1 MVIKRYSSAFM
12 AWGLLILIIAGCKVG
27 PNYTRPDI
35 DTGNAYRFSK
45 TGDSTSFADTTWTFV
60 FRDTILQQ
68 LIWQGLS
75 YNFDLR
81 MAIERVNQA
90 RAAFKYTR
98 AEIWPSLDVSGNAAY
113 QSQQTPPSGTVQYH
127 DFYGTANLTW
137 ELDIWGKLRRAK
149 ESARANLLAQEAYR
163 QSVYISL
170 IANIASGFFTL
181 HEYRDELQITLY
193 NVTIREEA
201 LALVKAKMIAGTVSG
216 LVVAQAEAELARLR
230 TQIPAYE
237 KAIGSQENALR
248 LLVGQLP
255 GNVAEGDSI
264 IQQISPAVIPDA
276 GIPSQLITRRPDIIQ
291 AEQELISANAQIGV
305 ARAYMLP
312 SLSISANIGYSQLGA
327 GIIGSAIGNLVAPIF
342 SWGKLKANVRKTQA
356 YKEEMLLNYQKTI
369 YTAIGEVANGILDI
383 EKQKEVVLEDK
394 NLVAAAQTAF
404 DLSNQ
409 LFNAGYASY
418 LDVIDAQRN
427 LYDAQVELSNAQVGE
442 LLTVVNLYLA
452 LGGGWK

>member
-1 MVIKRYSSAFM
+1 MVFKKYFSGFLIS
-12 AWGLLILIIAGCKVG
+12 GLLVFFVVSCKVG

-35 DTGNAYRFSK
+35 DTGSAYRFSK
-45 TGDSTSFADTTWTFV
+45 NGDSTSFADTTWTFV
-60 FRDTILQQ
+60 FRDTVLQN
-68 LIWQGLS
+68 LIWRGLS

-98 AEIWPSLDVSGNAAY
+98 AEIWPSLDVSGNATY

-127 DFYGTANLTW
+127 DFYGSANLTW
-137 ELDIWGKLRRAK
+137 EIDIWGKLRRAK
-149 ESARANLLAQEAYR
+149 ESARADLLAQEAYR

-170 IANIASGFFTL
+170 IANIASGYFSL
-181 HEYRDELQITLY
+181 LEYQDEYQVTLY

-201 LALVKAKMIAGTVSG
+201 LALVEAKLIAGTVSG
-216 LVVAQAEAELARLR
+216 LVVAQAKAELARIK
-230 TQIPAYE
+230 TQIPAYQ

-248 LLVGQLP
+248 LLIGQLP
-255 GNVAEGDSI
+255 GNVAEGDSLTL
-264 IQQISPAVIPDA
+264 QISPVVVPDA
-276 GIPSQLITRRPDIIQ
+276 GIPSQLITRRPDIIE
-291 AEQELISANAQIGV
+291 AEQQLISANAQIGV

-312 SLSISANIGYSQLGA
+312 SLTISANIGYSQLGA

-342 SWGKLKANVRKTQA
+342 SWGKLKANLRKTQA
-356 YKEEMLLNYQKTI
+356 YKEEMLINYQKTI

-383 EKQKEVVLEDK
+383 DKQKEVIMQDK
-394 NLVAAAQTAF
+394 NLVDAAETAF

-427 LYDAQVELSNAQVGE
+427 LYDAQIELTNAQTGE
-442 LLTVVNLYLA
+442 LQAVVGLYLA
-452 LGGGWK
+452 LGGGWR

>member
-1 MVIKRYSSAFM
+1 MVVKKYSSGFLAF
-12 AWGLLILIIAGCKVG
+12 GFLLLFITGCKVG
-27 PNYTRPDI
+27 PNYKRPDI
-35 DTGNAYRFSK
+35 DTGKEFRFS
-45 TGDSTSFADTTWTFV
+45 GNRDSASFADTSWTFV

-68 LIWQGLS
+68 LIWQGLT

-81 MAIERVNQA
+81 MAMERVNQA
-90 RAAFKYTR
+90 RASFRSTR
-98 AEIWPSLDVSGNAAY
+98 ADIWPSLDVSSTAAY
-113 QSQQTPPSGTVQYH
+113 RNQQAPPTGTLDYH

-137 ELDIWGKLRRAK
+137 EIDIWGKLRRAK
-149 ESARANLLAQEAYR
+149 ESARADLLAQEAYR
-163 QSVYISL
+163 HSVFISL
-170 IANIASGFFTL
+170 IANIASGYFTL
-181 HEYRDELQITLY
+181 VEYRDELQITLY
-193 NVTIREEA
+193 NVSIREEA

-216 LVVAQAEAELARLR
+216 LVVAQAEAELARLK

-248 LLVGQLP
+248 LLIGELP
-255 GNVAEGDSI
+255 GEVSEGDSI
-264 IQQISPAVIPDA
+264 IHQISRAVIPDA

-291 AEQELISANAQIGV
+291 AEQQLISANAQIGV

-327 GIIGSAIGNLVAPIF
+327 GLIGSAIGNLVAPIF

-356 YKEEMLLNYQKTI
+356 YREEMLLNYQKTI
-369 YTAIGEVANGILDI
+369 YTAIGEVANNILDV
-383 EKQKEVVLEDK
+383 EKQKEVVTEDRK
-394 NLVAAAQTAF
+394 LVAAAQTAF

-427 LYDAQVELSNAQVGE
+427 LYDAQVELSNARTDE
-442 LLTVVNLYLA
+442 LLAVVNLYLA
-452 LGGGWK
+452 LGGGWR

>member
-1 MVIKRYSSAFM
+1 MDFKKGTILCGIA
-12 AWGLLILIIAGCKVG
+12 LILITSCKVG
-27 PNYTRPDI
+27 PNYKRPDI
-35 DTGNAYRFSK
+35 ETGNEYRFS
-45 TGDSTSFADTTWTFV
+45 GNRDSVSFADTTWTFV

-68 LIWQGLS
+68 LIWQGLT

-98 AEIWPSLDVSGNAAY
+98 AKIWPSLDVSGTAAY
-113 QSQQTPPSGTVQYH
+113 QNQQSPPGGNMEYH

-137 ELDIWGKLRRAK
+137 EIDIWGKLRRAK
-149 ESARANLLAQEAYR
+149 ESARADLLAQEAYR

-170 IANIASGFFTL
+170 IANIASGYFSL
-181 HEYRDELQITLY
+181 LEYQDELQITLY

-201 LALVKAKMIAGTVSG
+201 LALVKAKLIAGTVSG
-216 LVVAQAEAELARLR
+216 LVVAQAEGELARLK
-230 TQIPAYE
+230 TQIPSYE

-255 GNVAEGDSI
+255 GAVVEGDSI
-264 IQQISPAVIPDA
+264 IHQISPAVIPEA

-291 AEQELISANAQIGV
+291 SEQELISANAQIGV

-312 SLSISANIGYSQLGA
+312 SLSISANIGYSNLGA
-327 GIIGSAIGNLVAPIF
+327 GMIGSAIGNLVAPIF

-369 YTAIGEVANGILDI
+369 YTAIGEVANGILNI
-383 EKQKEVVLEDK
+383 EKQKEVVAEDK
-394 NLVAAAQTAF
+394 NLVAAAQTTF

-427 LYDAQVELSNAQVGE
+427 LYDAQVELSNAQTDE
-442 LLTVVNLYLA
+442 LLAVVNLYLA
-452 LGGGWK
+452 LGGGWR